1 MTVETVPD
9 FEAFA
14 EVYADVVVGKMN
26 PNEGLV
32 VLPK

>member
-1 MTVETVPD
+1 VPD
-9 FEAFA
+9 FAAFA
-14 EVYADVVVGKMN
+14 EVYTEVVAGKMN